1 ESWSGEHSKESLSL
15 HLRSMSGPRK
25 GWIPLISGVILG
37 VTLSFLLLSPPDES
51 PVFCPATSY
60 SEFVDSAEHWV
71 VNQEKT
77 PQVPPADTKQGPQ
90 VVRAR
95 FAATELGIRER
106 IIVLVWAE
114 TGRLAVALN
123 GTLAKHVSRVVALA
137 DSARLDVET
146 SLLPSMIPYKSNSLH
161 AHTHIL
167 NAVFNYTLQEN
178 YDWFLMMKESTYINP
193 FVLQEMINKMSW
205 SDKVIVGVP
214 DSLNAGRC
222 VLDAGILLSNPT
234 MQMLIQQRHVCNN
247 MLAASDEQ
255 GMEMCIYAA
264 TNVSCRGEHEGQEY
278 RFWRVSGTDAPH
290 EELERW
296 AMESPSLNVSLSVG
310 NILSTADA
318 SALHD
323 HFIQVE
329 VDKVEAEISLM
340 ETEIE
345 GMGEDLPDGPSWPV
359 GTKPWAH
366 APNRYQV
373 PVWEFFTM
381 TEIFKNEPNQNVRP
395 LEGSD
400 KEDIEEVIE
409 AAKEL
414 VEEEEGERSLELVR
428 VAGGYRQFDAARG
441 MDYMVDVVYRDVNT
455 EETIE
460 KRVHLAR
467 IIERTTLVN
476 TVPYVKEDADL
487 TIVVPIAEEIEV
499 LPARRLL
506 ARQARLCTSPTEEN
520 RHTRVVV
527 AVSARVEQK
536 SVVFIQNDLEEL
548 KKRCSRSSLEASVL
562 SVSSDQPSSL
572 HAAEALDEAIDH
584 FGPQS
589 MFLLLS
595 PYSDIQKELLDRAR
609 INTIKKFQVFLPIP
623 FMEYHPTI
631 SGMDLKEGE
640 KPDDESTRQR
650 ALGTLKDPSPPQRTK
665 GLMVQKEHGRFD
677 PLDFSVVCIYGS
689 DYMEVRPRLMNGK
702 RIDVGSAF
710 LNMPGG
716 VHVLRA
722 IEPAL
727 RIRYHRRECDPDL
740 EEDDLLR
747 CTQSRRENLAAKD
760 QLARLVFNKE

>member
-1 ESWSGEHSKESLSL
+1 
-15 HLRSMSGPRK
+15 MSGART
-25 GWIPLISGVILG
+25 GLPLLGGILLGLFISYSL
-37 VTLSFLLLSPPDES
+37 FAPPDETPLVC
-51 PVFCPATSY
+51 PVARAPEFIDS
-60 SEFVDSAEHWV
+60 SEFWT

-77 PQVPPADTKQGPQ
+77 PQTPPADTKQGSQ
-90 VVRAR
+90 VARAR

-106 IIVLVWAE
+106 ILVLVWAE
-114 TGRLAVALN
+114 TGRLAAALN

-137 DSARLDVET
+137 DSVRLDVEM
-146 SLLPSMIPYKSNSLH
+146 SLLPSLVPFKSNSLH

-178 YDWFLMMKESTYINP
+178 YDWFLIMKESTYINP
-193 FVLQEMINKMSW
+193 FALQEMINKMSW
-205 SDKVIVGVP
+205 SEKVILGVP
-214 DSLNAGRC
+214 DSSNPGRC

-247 MLAASDEQ
+247 MLAGSDEQ
-255 GMEMCIYAA
+255 GMEMCIHAA
-264 TNVSCRGEHEGQEY
+264 TNVSCRTEHQGREY
-278 RFWRVSGTDAPH
+278 RFWRVSGTESPH
-290 EELERW
+290 EEIQRW
-296 AMESPSLNVSLSVG
+296 SMETPSLNSSLSVG
-310 NILSTADA
+310 SILSTADA

-323 HFIQVE
+323 HFIRVE
-329 VDKVEAEISLM
+329 VDKVEAEILKM
-340 ETEIE
+340 EEEIE
-345 GMGEDLPDGPSWPV
+345 GMEEDLPDGPSWPI
-359 GTKPWAH
+359 GTKPFAH

-373 PVWEFFTM
+373 PVWEFFTA

-395 LEGSD
+395 ITGSD
-400 KEDIEEVIE
+400 KEDIDEIIE
-409 AAKEL
+409 SAKRKA
-414 VEEEEGERSLELVR
+414 EEEEGDRRVEFVR
-428 VAGGYRQFDAARG
+428 VSGGYRQFDAARG
-441 MDYMVDVVYRDVNT
+441 MDYMVDLVYRDVNN

-460 KRVHLAR
+460 RRIHLAR

-487 TIVVPIAEEIEV
+487 TIVVPIAEEVEV
-499 LPARRLL
+499 LPGRRLL

-527 AVSARVEQK
+527 AVSARVEHK
-536 SVVFIQNDLEEL
+536 SLIFIQNDLEEL
-548 KKRCSRSSLEASVL
+548 KKRCKRSSLEASLL
-562 SVSSDQPSSL
+562 SVSSDNPSSL

-595 PYSDIQKELLDRAR
+595 PYADIQKELLDRAR

-623 FMEYHPTI
+623 FIEYHPTI
-631 SGMDLKEGE
+631 SGMDLKDGE

-650 ALGTLKDPSPPQRTK
+650 ALGTLKDAAPPQRTK

-710 LNMPGG
+710 LNMPPG
-716 VHVLRA
+716 VHILRA

-727 RIRYHRRECDPDL
+727 RLRYHRRECDPDL

>member
-1 ESWSGEHSKESLSL
+1 MDTTNQWSHS
-15 HLRSMSGPRK
+15 GC
-25 GWIPLISGVILG
+25 

-77 PQVPPADTKQGPQ
+77 PQVPTSRYEAGSTSGSCP
-90 VVRAR
+90 
-95 FAATELGIRER
+95 IRSPLNWGFER
-106 IIVLVWAE
+106 GSLYWCGAE

-359 GTKPWAH
+359 GTKPW
-366 APNRYQV
+366 
-373 PVWEFFTM
+373 
-381 TEIFKNEPNQNVRP
+381 
-395 LEGSD
+395 
-400 KEDIEEVIE
+400 
-409 AAKEL
+409 
-414 VEEEEGERSLELVR
+414 
-428 VAGGYRQFDAARG
+428 
-441 MDYMVDVVYRDVNT
+441 
-455 EETIE
+455 
-460 KRVHLAR
+460 
-467 IIERTTLVN
+467 
-476 TVPYVKEDADL
+476 
-487 TIVVPIAEEIEV
+487 
-499 LPARRLL
+499 
-506 ARQARLCTSPTEEN
+506 
-520 RHTRVVV
+520 
-527 AVSARVEQK
+527 
-536 SVVFIQNDLEEL
+536 
-548 KKRCSRSSLEASVL
+548 
-562 SVSSDQPSSL
+562 
-572 HAAEALDEAIDH
+572 
-584 FGPQS
+584 
-589 MFLLLS
+589 
-595 PYSDIQKELLDRAR
+595 
-609 INTIKKFQVFLPIP
+609 
-623 FMEYHPTI
+623 
-631 SGMDLKEGE
+631 
-640 KPDDESTRQR
+640 
-650 ALGTLKDPSPPQRTK
+650 GT
-665 GLMVQKEHGRFD
+665 
-677 PLDFSVVCIYGS
+677 
-689 DYMEVRPRLMNGK
+689 
-702 RIDVGSAF
+702 
-710 LNMPGG
+710 
-716 VHVLRA
+716 
-722 IEPAL
+722 
-727 RIRYHRRECDPDL
+727 
-740 EEDDLLR
+740 
-747 CTQSRRENLAAKD
+747 CTQSIPSASMGILHHD
-760 QLARLVFNKE
+760 